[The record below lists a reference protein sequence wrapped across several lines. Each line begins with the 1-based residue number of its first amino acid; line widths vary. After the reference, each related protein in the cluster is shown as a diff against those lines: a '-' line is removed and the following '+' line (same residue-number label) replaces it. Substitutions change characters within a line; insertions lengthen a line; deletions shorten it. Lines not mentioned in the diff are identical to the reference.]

1 VAKNV
6 PALLRGK
13 NNYISAMRGLKKIFW
28 LAAALAVLIFG
39 IYLGVTVSRW
49 RGSGLRVENTTAVV
63 QQVQTLSDLVTV
75 KYVMQKVEIVDS
87 PPDSTLGKF
96 VQGDSRVLLLAQG
109 IVKAGIDLKKIQ
121 PGDVSVSG
129 KKISIKLPPPQIT
142 DAYLDDSQTKVIE
155 RTTGFLRSLDKDLE
169 QTTRQYAVMD
179 IRRAAMA
186 NGILND
192 ADERAKLELAMFLHT
207 AGFEQVEFVG
217 GGLQIPFFKAA
228 PENLLQF
235 STNR

>member
-1 VAKNV
+1 
-6 PALLRGK
+6 
-13 NNYISAMRGLKKIFW
+13 MQWLKKVPW
-28 LAAALAVLIFG
+28 MMVTLAFLLIG

-96 VQGDSRVLLLAQG
+96 VQGESRVLLLAQG
-109 IVKAGIDLKKIQ
+109 VVKAGIDLKKIQ
-121 PGDVSVSG
+121 PGDVAVSG
-129 KKISIKLPPPQIT
+129 KKISIKLPLPEIT

-169 QTTRQYAVMD
+169 QVTRQNAVAD
-179 IRRAAMA
+179 IRRAAQA

-192 ADERAKLELAMFLHT
+192 ADERAKLELAMFLHE
-207 AGFEQVEFVG
+207 AGFEQIEFAG
-217 GGLQIPFFKAA
+217 SGARLPLFKTV
-228 PENLLQF
+228 PENQQ
-235 STNR
+235 

>member
-1 VAKNV
+1 
-6 PALLRGK
+6 
-13 NNYISAMRGLKKIFW
+13 MQWLKKVPW
-28 LAAALAVLIFG
+28 MMVTLAFLLIG
-39 IYLGVTVSRW
+39 IYLGVTFSRW
-49 RGSGLRVENTTAVV
+49 RGSGLRVENTTSVV

-169 QTTRQYAVMD
+169 QETRQNAVGD
-179 IRRAAMA
+179 IRRAAQA

-192 ADERAKLELAMFLHT
+192 ANERAKLELAMFLHN
-207 AGFEQVEFVG
+207 AGFEQVEFTG
-217 GGLQIPFFKAA
+217 GGAQIPFFKSA
-228 PENLLQF
+228 PEN
-235 STNR
+235 

>member
-1 VAKNV
+1 MQRLKNV
-6 PALLRGK
+6 FSMAV
-13 NNYISAMRGLKKIFW
+13 I
-28 LAAALAVLIFG
+28 LAVLVFG

-96 VQGDSRVLLLAQG
+96 VQGDNRVLLLAQG
-109 IVKAGIDLKKIQ
+109 IVKAGIDLKKLKPDDIA
-121 PGDVSVSG
+121 VSG
-129 KKISIKLPPPQIT
+129 KKISIHLPLPQIT

-169 QTTRQYAVMD
+169 QATRLNAVQD
-179 IRRAAMA
+179 IRRAAQE

-192 ADERAKLELAMFLHT
+192 ADERARLELAAFLHD
-207 AGFEQVEFVG
+207 AGYEQVEFISG
-217 GGLQIPFFKAA
+217 GSHLPLFKSAA
-228 PENLLQF
+228 ETQP
-235 STNR
+235 